1 MIHNYLNHLT
11 FIYIRISILEL
22 SKILLTILSCRHLCP
37 FNVIQKQQLI
47 FRKESKLNRTAPN
60 FLRPSPFFWELSI

>member
-22 SKILLTILSCRHLCP
+22 SKILLTILSCWHL
-37 FNVIQKQQLI
+37 
-47 FRKESKLNRTAPN
+47 
-60 FLRPSPFFWELSI
+60 